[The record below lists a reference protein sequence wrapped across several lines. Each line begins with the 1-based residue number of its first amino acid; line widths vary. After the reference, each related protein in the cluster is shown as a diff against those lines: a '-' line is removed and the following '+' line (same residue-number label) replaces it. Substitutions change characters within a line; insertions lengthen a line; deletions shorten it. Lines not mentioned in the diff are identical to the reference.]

1 MPEPLVGLR
10 GERRRCIP
18 AGFLGQRLVL
28 AEKAIAFAAKLDHT
42 EPDFDANQSAKVW
55 RRVMKMKSLILSFA
69 AVATVLAPVGVGA
82 VAANRAIAPV
92 EEGSELSG
100 GSAIL
105 VGILGAA
112 AVIVGIV
119 ALTDDDEPASR

>member
-1 MPEPLVGLR
+1 
-10 GERRRCIP
+10 
-18 AGFLGQRLVL
+18 
-28 AEKAIAFAAKLDHT
+28 
-42 EPDFDANQSAKVW
+42 
-55 RRVMKMKSLILSFA
+55 MKMKNLVLSLA
-69 AVATVLAPVGVGA
+69 AAATVLVPVGVGA
-82 VAANRAIAPV
+82 VAANRAVAPV

-119 ALTDDDEPASR
+119 ALTDDDDPVSG